1 MGLFDKLVSKLIGN
15 PSTAARV
22 KVTAPSAGELIV
34 SATDSGA
41 RPEVHVSDA
50 ESAGRVEALAYVFR
64 MDLPPVRA
72 ADQWWNEETYKRR
85 LREGSELIYAWLL
98 PFIPIEVAKLDQIQK
113 CMQWGPH
120 GAGAIAKEL
129 RAIIRERRK
138 AKQPYVDLLQA
149 LYGVSVIS
157 DLSASLAFEGTQ
169 SDYMVRFVSFSDLQ
183 GLQCDYATMGYQC
196 SESLS
201 KTDIKWLVEALGEP
215 SEHQS
220 FNALF
225 PHIQRNA
232 ISRYCWAELRRQN
245 ESSKGCGLPEKSMQ
259 QWLNE
264 LVKRNIGYHKEWQE
278 RVAARQVQLAERSS
292 ALDAAWAATEGT
304 FVVADLETTG
314 LRADSDEVLEFAA
327 VMVNSSGAISAE
339 FSTLVRVKQPVPS
352 VITKI
357 TGISQTD
364 VDREGRPL
372 PEALAAFIAFV
383 GSHPVFFHNAPFDVG
398 FLKQAGSQARL
409 KFTNP
414 VHDTLPIAWSV
425 WPSLG
430 TYKLG
435 ALAEHVG
442 ALAPTHR
449 GVADAKAA
457 LAVLMAARAK
467 VKPLTAT

>member
-1 MGLFDKLVSKLIGN
+1 MG
-15 PSTAARV
+15 ST
-22 KVTAPSAGELIV
+22 P
-34 SATDSGA
+34 
-41 RPEVHVSDA
+41 DA

-201 KTDIKWLVEALGEP
+201 KTDIKWLVEVLGEP

-225 PHIQRNA
+225 PNIQRNA

-264 LVKRNIGYHKEWQE
+264 LG
-278 RVAARQVQLAERSS
+278 RVNT
-292 ALDAAWAATEGT
+292 TEG
-304 FVVADLETTG
+304 
-314 LRADSDEVLEFAA
+314 LRR
-327 VMVNSSGAISAE
+327 SGRS
-339 FSTLVRVKQPVPS
+339 
-352 VITKI
+352 
-357 TGISQTD
+357 G
-364 VDREGRPL
+364 
-372 PEALAAFIAFV
+372 
-383 GSHPVFFHNAPFDVG
+383 
-398 FLKQAGSQARL
+398 
-409 KFTNP
+409 
-414 VHDTLPIAWSV
+414 
-425 WPSLG
+425 
-430 TYKLG
+430 
-435 ALAEHVG
+435 
-442 ALAPTHR
+442 
-449 GVADAKAA
+449 
-457 LAVLMAARAK
+457 
-467 VKPLTAT
+467 